1 MVNIS
6 KETLLNF
13 HAVSIGTIGS
23 IENSVLNLDL
33 LGIVL
38 ILSLFFSFFHR
49 VQVPSWGNG
58 VVSIARNYPMLGR
71 ISPKV

>member
-1 MVNIS
+1 MVSIS

-13 HAVSIGTIGS
+13 HAVSVAIGS
-23 IENSVLNLDL
+23 IEIAVLNLDL

-38 ILSLFFSFFHR
+38 ILSLFFNFFHR
-49 VQVPSWGNG
+49 VQVSSRGNG
-58 VVSIARNYPMLGR
+58 VGSIARNYTMLGR

>member
-1 MVNIS
+1 MVNIT

-13 HAVSIGTIGS
+13 HAVSVAIGS
-23 IENSVLNLDL
+23 IENAVLNLDL

-38 ILSLFFSFFHR
+38 ILSLFFYFFFIGFKFLR
-49 VQVPSWGNG
+49 PGKG
-58 VVSIARNYPMLGR
+58 VGSIARNYPMLGR